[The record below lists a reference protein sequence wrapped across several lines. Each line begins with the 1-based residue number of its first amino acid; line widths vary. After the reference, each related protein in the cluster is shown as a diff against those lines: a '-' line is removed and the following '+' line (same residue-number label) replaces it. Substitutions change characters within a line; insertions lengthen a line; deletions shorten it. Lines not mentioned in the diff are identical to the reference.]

1 MSYPDLFILY
11 VMSIMTFVLFAWD
24 KHLACVQKKQGSR
37 AIAASLLTIGRRVR
51 GFVCHDIL

>member
-1 MSYPDLFILY
+1 MIICHEHHDVCLVRMGQAFGVCP
-11 VMSIMTFVLFAWD
+11 
-24 KHLACVQKKQGSR
+24 KKQGSR